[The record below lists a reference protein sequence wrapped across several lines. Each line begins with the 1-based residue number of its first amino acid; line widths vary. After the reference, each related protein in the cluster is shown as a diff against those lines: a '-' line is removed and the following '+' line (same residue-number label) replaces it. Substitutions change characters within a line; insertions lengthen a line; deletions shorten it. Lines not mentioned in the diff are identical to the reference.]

1 MFRCLFKRLNR
12 LNQYALTILY
22 ISILFG
28 LTSGCQSKDERLF
41 SAISDCEFKK
51 AEELIVAG
59 ANINARSKDG
69 NTVLIHAIKNC
80 PILVPRILQNG
91 ADINTKA
98 SNGDTPIHI
107 AIREQNAEIT
117 DLLLK
122 SGADI
127 KEKNEYGDTPL
138 HIASRLNSITI
149 AKLLYSGTEY
159 VNEKN
164 NNGDTAIYGAIA
176 NNQIEM
182 VELLLQWRAYLY
194 LDTQNNNG
202 DTPLH
207 LAAKHPSILK
217 LLLSYI
223 DELLVDNEVT
233 LERTNLGIQNKD
245 GNTPLHIIAKYGLH
259 ECGEIIQHY
268 FAENNE
274 WMIFE
279 QLVRIQNKD
288 GNTALHLW
296 YMSENT
302 DFNTLIKLGSVFDVN
317 AIAQHLKNY
326 SGMTPND
333 LYQQRLSKYIQK
345 EKCHISTWKIVEDFS
360 SDQLFIKNIAGQG
373 LIVLPWGSC
382 LLFKSN
388 IAMIQTSVILDGV
401 FPYDM
406 QRPLSMS
413 LIECY
418 NASLYPRVGK
428 TELLDIATDCN
439 GKWF

>member
-1 MFRCLFKRLNR
+1 MSFDN
-12 LNQYALTILY
+12 
-22 ISILFG
+22 
-28 LTSGCQSKDERLF
+28 
-41 SAISDCEFKK
+41 
-51 AEELIVAG
+51 
-59 ANINARSKDG
+59 
-69 NTVLIHAIKNC
+69 
-80 PILVPRILQNG
+80 
-91 ADINTKA
+91 
-98 SNGDTPIHI
+98 TPIHI

-138 HIASRLNSITI
+138 HIASRLNAITI
-149 AKLLYSGTEY
+149 AKLLLESQTFPAAPHFYSGTEY

-182 VELLLQWRAYLY
+182 VELLLQWNAD

-207 LAAKHPSILK
+207 LAAKHPSVLK
-217 LLLSYI
+217 LLLNHI
-223 DELLVDNEVT
+223 DDLLVDKEVT
-233 LERTNLGIQNKD
+233 LESTKLGIQNKD

-259 ECGEIIQHY
+259 ECGKIIRDY
-268 FAENNE
+268 LAKDNE
-274 WMIFE
+274 WMPFE

-302 DFNTLIKLGSVFDVN
+302 DFNTLSELGWFFDID
-317 AIAQHLKNY
+317 AIAQRLKNY
-326 SGMTPND
+326 SGVTPYD

-345 EKCHISTWKIVEDFS
+345 EKCHISTWKTVEVS
-360 SDQLFIKNIAGQG
+360 RSDQLFIQNIAGQD
-373 LIVLPWGSC
+373 LIVLPWSSC
-382 LLFKSN
+382 FSFKSN
-388 IAMIQTSVILDGV
+388 IAEIQTSVKLDGV
-401 FPYDM
+401 FPYNM
-406 QRPLSMS
+406 QRPLSIS

-418 NASLYPRVGK
+418 NASLYPHVGK